1 MYISADSYHHSTII
15 RTLRDVDVV
24 ELLSQFAYIMVDTDV
39 ACVYFCLYMLH
50 TVLFIAVYCE
60 KKTRK
65 DRPQSRNSRHIC
77 LCLFLAHSS
86 SSNSSSSPTHV
97 HIHMASSSAIF
108 VNNDGL
114 VNSDTMSH
122 TAP

>member
-60 KKTRK
+60 KKQEK
-65 DRPQSRNSRHIC
+65 IDRRV
-77 LCLFLAHSS
+77 A
-86 SSNSSSSPTHV
+86 T
-97 HIHMASSSAIF
+97 AGTF
-108 VNNDGL
+108 VF
-114 VNSDTMSH
+114 VSFSH
-122 TAP
+122 TVVVVIVVVVRHTCTYTWPVAAQYLSIMTD